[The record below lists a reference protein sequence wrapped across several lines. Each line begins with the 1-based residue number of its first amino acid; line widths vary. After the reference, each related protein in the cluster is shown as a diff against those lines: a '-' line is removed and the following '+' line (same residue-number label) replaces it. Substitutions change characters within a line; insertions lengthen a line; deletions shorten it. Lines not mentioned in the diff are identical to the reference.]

1 MKGAKQM
8 KISKRKFKKE
18 TVYIT
23 SLLLVVFIYIAYERY
38 LDYQPTTSAELVQ
51 RMQNID
57 KEDYKDYSMELNEND
72 YEEIEDFLELQGF
85 KNISQVTVLRS
96 DESDDLLILQT
107 APGLVENRL
116 KIINVKKVPK
126 EEFGKYLVE
135 W

>member
-1 MKGAKQM
+1 M
-8 KISKRKFKKE
+8 KIFKKKFKRE

-57 KEDYKDYSMELNEND
+57 KGDYKDYSMELNEND

-85 KNISQVTVLRS
+85 KSVSQVTVLRS
-96 DESDDLLILQT
+96 DESDDLLFLQM
-107 APGLVENRL
+107 APVLVENQL

-126 EEFGKYLVE
+126 EELGKYLIE

>member
-1 MKGAKQM
+1 M
-8 KISKRKFKKE
+8 
-18 TVYIT
+18 
-23 SLLLVVFIYIAYERY
+23 LVFLSYIAYERY

-107 APGLVENRL
+107 APVLVENRL
-116 KIINVKKVPK
+116 KIIHVKKVPK
-126 EEFGKYLVE
+126 EEFGKYLIE